1 MNPIPRAY
9 SLLRA
14 TNVPMLRSVTR
25 TTIQTPSLRFYGQ
38 SAYGG
43 YENSPTKSDISR
55 AKEHPGPPPP
65 NTKSSSTSSQES
77 TGRATGDSSPTSPS
91 SPSRS
96 DPEAEAE
103 SQKPYSSTASDAPK
117 EPEQFEGHTI
127 QRVPSNKAHP
137 TITTGKQSPNVDEE
151 GHRRKDIPEEVKE
164 HNRGVEQRHDR
175 SYNQITDE
183 GKVKKGF

>member
-9 SLLRA
+9 SLLRT
-14 TNVPMLRSVTR
+14 TNVPMLRAVFR
-25 TTIQTPSLRFYGQ
+25 TTIQSPSLRFYGQ

-43 YENSPTKSDISR
+43 YEKSPAKSDISR

-65 NTKSSSTSSQES
+65 DTKSSSTSSQES
-77 TGRATGDSSPTSPS
+77 TGGSSPTSPS

-96 DPEAEAE
+96 DPQAEAE
-103 SQKPYSSTASDAPK
+103 SQQPYSSTAPGAPK
-117 EPEQFEGHTI
+117 DPEKSEAHQI
-127 QRVPSNKAHP
+127 QREPSNKAHP
-137 TITTGKQSPNVDEE
+137 TITTGKQSPNVDDE
-151 GHRRKDIPEEVKE
+151 GHRRKDIPEDVKE

-183 GKVKKGF
+183 GKVQKGF